1 MPIRIICVLFMLGL
15 VEVSDGLGV
24 QVLLDLRVE
33 EREVVGRL
41 ELVVGR
47 ERRGRADRGGG
58 RGAAAAVGVV
68 AVDGALV
75 AATGRGQARRGLL
88 EMTRVTVLG
97 VDGGRAH
104 LFAAVVTRQGRVC
117 VVALVV
123 VVVVILLFFF
133 GLVSVSLKF
142 MQVRA

>member
-1 MPIRIICVLFMLGL
+1 MLGL

-97 VDGGRAH
+97 VDGGH